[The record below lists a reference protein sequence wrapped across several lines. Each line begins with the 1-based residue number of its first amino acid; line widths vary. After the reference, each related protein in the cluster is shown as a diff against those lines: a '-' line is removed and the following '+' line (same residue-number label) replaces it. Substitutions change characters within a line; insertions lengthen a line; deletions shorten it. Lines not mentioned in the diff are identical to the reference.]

1 VTRRTPLE
9 LDLEAER
16 QRLVARLTEIHLDL
30 AAERADR
37 RARKATRSI
46 SVRPETHA
54 ALQAEAERRGVS
66 MRALVDEVIETALDE
81 AQH

>member
-1 VTRRTPLE
+1 MTRRTPLE

-16 QRLVARLTEIHLDL
+16 LRLVARLTEIHLDL
-30 AAERADR
+30 AAERAGR

-66 MRALVDEVIETALDE
+66 MREANDAIVNRALDE